1 MNMASLAL
9 SDADAL
15 LRQPALLGE
24 ALPFSLWSPFDAH
37 PLRRLHPRLLIGRD
51 MILMG

>member
-9 SDADAL
+9 SDANAL
-15 LRQPALLGE
+15 LCQPALLGE

-37 PLRRLHPRLLIGRD
+37 LLGRLRPRLLIGRD